1 MDTKYRLTNKEVVAI
16 LKEVLAAMEVKNVN
30 IFKIRA
36 YQNAIAVIDNLSN
49 SVYDI
54 WENNRLDEIPSVG
67 TALAQHLNDLFTTG
81 NSKEFEQVKFGLPDG
96 MFSLIGIRG
105 IGAKKAFKLAN
116 AFKLTSREKAIEKIK
131 EHAQKGEI
139 KVLEG
144 FGAKSEKDILDAV
157 EQVKMTKNEK
167 PRTLL
172 IIAEQVVNRV
182 MEHMSKCDQVV
193 KIDALGSFRRRNPT
207 IGDLDFVVATNNP
220 EKVINHFLS
229 FDEIAEVLVK
239 GDKKVAVVLKNDM
252 QADLR
257 VSEPQAYGAMLQYN
271 TGSKQ
276 HNIVLRTYA
285 LEKGMSLNEYGIK
298 INGKNTEYAT
308 EEDFYKKIG
317 LPLIP
322 PELRHGN
329 NEVELAS
336 KNMLPKLIELK
347 DIKGDCHTHTTDSD
361 GSNTMEEMLT
371 MVSKLNYEY
380 YGISDHA
387 PSITNRGKEEVAQ
400 ILSDK
405 RKRIDSFNKSHPNI
419 KVFFGY
425 EVNIL
430 TDAKLALPDE
440 YLELLDYVVASIH
453 TSFNQD
459 REQVTKRL
467 VSALENPYVNII
479 GHPGGGVLNGRDPI
493 DPDWN
498 KVFDAAKANN
508 KILEINSQP
517 DRLDLS
523 YDLVAEAIKRGIR
536 VIVNSDAHSVSQLL
550 NMRYG
555 IDVARRGGCEA
566 KNVINTY
573 SFEEFKNAVSLR
585 NW

>member
-1 MDTKYRLTNKEVVAI
+1 MENNYRLTNKEVVAI

-54 WENNRLDEIPSVG
+54 WENKRLDEIPSIG
-67 TALAQHLNDLFTTG
+67 TALAQHLNDLFTSGT
-81 NSKEFEQVKFGLPDG
+81 SKEFEQVKFGLPEG

-105 IGAKKAFKLAN
+105 IGAKKAFKLAH
-116 AFKLTSREKAIEKIK
+116 AFKLVNREKAIEDIK
-131 EHAQKGEI
+131 ERALKGEI
-139 KVLEG
+139 KVLDG
-144 FGAKSEKDILDAV
+144 FGEKSEKDILEAI
-157 EQVKMTKNEK
+157 EQMKMTKNEK

-172 IIAEQVVNRV
+172 VIAEQVVERV
-182 MEHMSKCDQVV
+182 LEHMHKCDQVL

-207 IGDLDFVVATNNP
+207 IGDLDFVVATNDP
-220 EKVINHFLS
+220 EKVMSHFLA
-229 FDEIAEVLVK
+229 FDEVSEVLVK

-257 VSEPQAYGAMLQYN
+257 VSAPQAYGAMLQYN

-285 LEKGMSLNEYGIK
+285 LDKGMSLNEYGIK
-298 INGKNTEYAT
+298 INGGNKEFAT
-308 EEDFYKKIG
+308 EEAFYKKLG

-322 PELRHGN
+322 PELRHGA

-336 KNMLPKLIELK
+336 KNKLPKLIELK

-361 GSNTMEEMLT
+361 GENTMEEMLT
-371 MVSKLNYEY
+371 MASKLKYEY

-387 PSITNRGKEEVAQ
+387 PSIINRGEEEVAQ
-400 ILSDK
+400 ILAEK
-405 RKRIDSFNKSHPNI
+405 RKRIDSFNKTHPNI

-430 TDAKLALPDE
+430 AEAKLALPDE
-440 YLELLDYVVASIH
+440 YLKMLDYVVASIH
-453 TSFNQD
+453 TSFTQD
-459 REQVTKRL
+459 RDQVTKRL
-467 VSALENPYVNII
+467 VNALENPYVNII
-479 GHPGGGVLNGRDPI
+479 GHPGGGLLNEREPI

-508 KILEINSQP
+508 KILEINAQP
-517 DRLDLS
+517 NRLDLS
-523 YDLVAEAIKRGIR
+523 YDLVAEAVKRGIK
-536 VIVNSDAHSVSQLL
+536 IIINSDAHSINQLL
-550 NMRYG
+550 NIKYG

-566 KNVINTY
+566 KDVINTY
-573 SFEEFKNAVSLR
+573 SFEDFKKAVSLR

>member
-1 MDTKYRLTNKEVVAI
+1 MENNYRLTNKEVVAI

-54 WENNRLDEIPSVG
+54 WENKRLDEIPSIG
-67 TALAQHLNDLFTTG
+67 TALAQHLNDLFTSGT
-81 NSKEFEQVKFGLPDG
+81 SKEFEQVKFGLPEG

-105 IGAKKAFKLAN
+105 IGAKKAFKLAH
-116 AFKLTSREKAIEKIK
+116 AFKLVNREKAIEDIK
-131 EHAQKGEI
+131 ERALKGEI
-139 KVLEG
+139 KVLDG
-144 FGAKSEKDILDAV
+144 FGEKSEKDILEAI
-157 EQVKMTKNEK
+157 EQMKLTKNEK

-172 IIAEQVVNRV
+172 VIAEQVVERV
-182 MEHMSKCDQVV
+182 IEHMHKCDQVL

-207 IGDLDFVVATNNP
+207 IGDLDFVVATNDP
-220 EKVINHFLS
+220 EKVMSHFLA
-229 FDEIAEVLVK
+229 FDEVSEVLVK

-257 VSEPQAYGAMLQYN
+257 VSAPQAYGAMLQYN

-285 LEKGMSLNEYGIK
+285 LDKGMSLNEYGIK
-298 INGKNTEYAT
+298 INGENKEFAT
-308 EEDFYKKIG
+308 EEAFYKKLG
-317 LPLIP
+317 LPPIP
-322 PELRHGN
+322 PELRHGA

-336 KNMLPKLIELK
+336 KNKLPKLIELK

-361 GSNTMEEMLT
+361 GENTMEEMLT
-371 MVSKLNYEY
+371 MASKLKYEY

-387 PSITNRGKEEVAQ
+387 PSIINRGEEEVAQ
-400 ILSDK
+400 ILVEK
-405 RKRIDSFNKSHPNI
+405 RKRIDSFNKTHPNI

-430 TDAKLALPDE
+430 AEAKLALPDE
-440 YLELLDYVVASIH
+440 YLKMLDYVVASIH
-453 TSFNQD
+453 TSFTQD
-459 REQVTKRL
+459 RDQVTKRL
-467 VSALENPYVNII
+467 VNALENPYVNII
-479 GHPGGGVLNGRDPI
+479 GHPAGGLLNERDPI

-508 KILEINSQP
+508 KILEINAQP
-517 DRLDLS
+517 NRLDLS
-523 YDLVAEAIKRGIR
+523 YDLVAEAIKRGIK
-536 VIVNSDAHSVSQLL
+536 IIINSDAHSINQLL
-550 NMRYG
+550 NIKYG

-566 KNVINTY
+566 KDVINTY
-573 SFEEFKNAVSLR
+573 SFEDFKKAVSLR

>member
-1 MDTKYRLTNKEVVAI
+1 MENNYRLTNKEVVAI

-54 WENNRLDEIPSVG
+54 WENKRLDEIPSIG

-81 NSKEFEQVKFGLPDG
+81 TSKEFEQVKFGLPEG

-105 IGAKKAFKLAN
+105 IGAKKAFKLAH
-116 AFKLTSREKAIEKIK
+116 AFKLVNREKAIEDIK
-131 EHAQKGEI
+131 ERALKGEI
-139 KVLEG
+139 KVLDG
-144 FGAKSEKDILDAV
+144 FGEKSEKDILEAI
-157 EQVKMTKNEK
+157 EQMKMTKNEK

-172 IIAEQVVNRV
+172 VIAEQVVERV
-182 MEHMSKCDQVV
+182 LEHMHKCDQVL

-207 IGDLDFVVATNNP
+207 IGDLDFVVATNDP
-220 EKVINHFLS
+220 EKVMSHFLA
-229 FDEIAEVLVK
+229 FDEVSEVLVK

-257 VSEPQAYGAMLQYN
+257 VSAPQAYGAMLQYN

-285 LEKGMSLNEYGIK
+285 LDKGMSLNEYGIK
-298 INGKNTEYAT
+298 INGGNKEFAT
-308 EEDFYKKIG
+308 EEAFYKKLG

-322 PELRHGN
+322 PELRHGA

-336 KNMLPKLIELK
+336 KNKLPKLIELK

-361 GSNTMEEMLT
+361 GENTMEEMLT
-371 MVSKLNYEY
+371 MASKLKYEY

-387 PSITNRGKEEVAQ
+387 PSIINRGEEEVAQ
-400 ILSDK
+400 ILVEK
-405 RKRIDSFNKSHPNI
+405 RKRIDSFNKTHPNI

-430 TDAKLALPDE
+430 AEAKLALPDE
-440 YLELLDYVVASIH
+440 YLKMLDYVVASIH
-453 TSFNQD
+453 TSFTQD
-459 REQVTKRL
+459 RDQVTKRL
-467 VSALENPYVNII
+467 VNALENSYVNII
-479 GHPGGGVLNGRDPI
+479 GHPGGGLLNERDPI

-508 KILEINSQP
+508 KILEINAQP
-517 DRLDLS
+517 NRLDLS
-523 YDLVAEAIKRGIR
+523 YDLVSEAIKRGIR
-536 VIVNSDAHSVSQLL
+536 IIINSDAHSINQLL
-550 NMRYG
+550 NIKYG

-566 KNVINTY
+566 KDVINTY
-573 SFEEFKNAVSLR
+573 SFEDFKKVVSLR